1 MRNKRG
7 YNFFFKTYRAALN
20 GDLHSTLALTE
31 LAAAFLDDQKL
42 PPPGLTK
49 FLVRLLKDPERLRR
63 ILAFKPDK
71 KRGRPSIDDES
82 ILNAVGFRT
91 GKVFFGEKKSE
102 RYALAIAYL
111 MSQGHPLNEAGT
123 VEKESA
129 AVMMS
134 KLTRRSVRSLQ
145 DDYGKHKSKI
155 LKSKSLLQSGALEY
169 KRLNVLARYKASR
182 PPK

>member
-1 MRNKRG
+1 M
-7 YNFFFKTYRAALN
+7 
-20 GDLHSTLALTE
+20 
-31 LAAAFLDDQKL
+31 
-42 PPPGLTK
+42 
-49 FLVRLLKDPERLRR
+49 
-63 ILAFKPDK
+63 
-71 KRGRPSIDDES
+71 
-82 ILNAVGFRT
+82 
-91 GKVFFGEKKSE
+91 
-102 RYALAIAYL
+102 
-111 MSQGHPLNEAGT
+111 NEAGT